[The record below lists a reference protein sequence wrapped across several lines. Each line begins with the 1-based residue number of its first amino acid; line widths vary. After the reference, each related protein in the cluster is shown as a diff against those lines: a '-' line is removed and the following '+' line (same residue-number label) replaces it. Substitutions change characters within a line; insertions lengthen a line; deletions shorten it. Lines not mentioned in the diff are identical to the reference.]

1 MLKRIIA
8 CLNITARL
16 CAVALCLLLV
26 SPSPT
31 PAAADRTS
39 DGFLTGYIVSILERD
54 LGWERDSYVLK
65 IKNGIARITLFKD
78 DQLRREAADKQLRSV
93 DGLQGITIVVKPEH
107 VDKPG
112 IVGRVLGITD
122 ETEAFPTG
130 DLFRP
135 LLADPKQP
143 QFFVSLQSF
152 SSLDDRYSRASVG
165 FGETFGLYRFFGS
178 REGDGLQLSAEGA
191 IFAQFNLEAPSSD
204 LINADYTIGFPLTY
218 RYGDNSI
225 RSRLYH
231 QSSHLGDE
239 FLQSVNPPERVNLS
253 YEAID
258 LIYSREWHAWRVY
271 GGGEYLLHKEPDDL
285 KPASIHWGLEYRG
298 STPLLWNGRPVAG
311 VDVKS
316 MEEHDWDNDTSV
328 KAGLEF
334 GHPNPGQRR
343 LRLMAEWYQGFD
355 PYGQFYTNKV
365 DYYGLGLSLGF

>member
-143 QFFVSLQSF
+143 QFFVSLQK
-152 SSLDDRYSRASVG
+152 L
-165 FGETFGLYRFFGS
+165 
-178 REGDGLQLSAEGA
+178 
-191 IFAQFNLEAPSSD
+191 
-204 LINADYTIGFPLTY
+204 LIIG
-218 RYGDNSI
+218 
-225 RSRLYH
+225 
-231 QSSHLGDE
+231 
-239 FLQSVNPPERVNLS
+239 
-253 YEAID
+253 
-258 LIYSREWHAWRVY
+258 
-271 GGGEYLLHKEPDDL
+271 
-285 KPASIHWGLEYRG
+285 
-298 STPLLWNGRPVAG
+298 
-311 VDVKS
+311 
-316 MEEHDWDNDTSV
+316 
-328 KAGLEF
+328 
-334 GHPNPGQRR
+334 
-343 LRLMAEWYQGFD
+343 
-355 PYGQFYTNKV
+355 
-365 DYYGLGLSLGF
+365 